1 MQWDNPQLEHIF
13 IHTLILRAAKLP
25 FPLLYESEKT
35 KAHLE
40 YFCYAEGEAGMG
52 KGLWL
57 STEGHVQDLI
67 SEATDEKNLA
77 RMYVGWAAFF

>member
-1 MQWDNPQLEHIF
+1 MQQMLVV
-13 IHTLILRAAKLP
+13 
-25 FPLLYESEKT
+25 
-35 KAHLE
+35 
-40 YFCYAEGEAGMG
+40 EGEASQE

-77 RMYVGWAAFF
+77 RMYVGWAAYF